1 MTPAGFPHSGTPG
14 STPVCGFPG
23 LIAAYHALHRLLVP
37 RHPPYALSSLTPLSL
52 RGVRAEISIPTRTLT
67 KRSVSWFTTNAM
79 QLSKSLRDVP
89 ARILQRP
96 PADRAALV
104 EMSGVEPPTPC
115 VQSRCSPD

>member
-1 MTPAGFPHSGTPG
+1 MLAG
-14 STPVCGFPG
+14 
-23 LIAAYHALHRLLVP
+23 I
-37 RHPPYALSSLTPLSL
+37 
-52 RGVRAEISIPTRTLT
+52 EIPTRTFT